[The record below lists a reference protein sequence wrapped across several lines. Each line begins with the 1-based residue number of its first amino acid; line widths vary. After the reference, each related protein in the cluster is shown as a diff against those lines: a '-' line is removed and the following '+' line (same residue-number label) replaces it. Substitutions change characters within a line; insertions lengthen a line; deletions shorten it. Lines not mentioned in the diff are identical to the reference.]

1 MANAAQ
7 EAVYAQYY
15 NSVVQLAQKT
25 DADGRVGVSR
35 PELIH
40 ALGISRTVADALIAR
55 CKLRRSRTEGKTEFY
70 SLSRGSKTV
79 LKDAKE
85 TPVTDATTPS
95 NPADPKGLV
104 GAIVGDDQPAPT
116 AQKVSK
122 RGRNRLPLAHQED
135 STASL
140 APATPAAPEAPA
152 IAASGDN
159 GSAAATLAPPVAA
172 PAAVSARKSS
182 TQLDQEITAIRN
194 AMKLAG
200 QKSEAAFQTYL
211 AQKAHAEALGEKLK
225 AALMERLSVG

>member
-1 MANAAQ
+1 M
-7 EAVYAQYY
+7 
-15 NSVVQLAQKT
+15 
-25 DADGRVGVSR
+25 
-35 PELIH
+35 
-40 ALGISRTVADALIAR
+40 
-55 CKLRRSRTEGKTEFY
+55 
-70 SLSRGSKTV
+70 
-79 LKDAKE
+79 
-85 TPVTDATTPS
+85 TDATTPS

-159 GSAAATLAPPVAA
+159 GSAA